1 MVVQRACLLAVYLA
15 AWRDR
20 WMAGL
25 LAERWV
31 EMSADWMVEWMADQ
45 MVALMG
51 SWLEYSKAVLL
62 AEHWAA

>member
-20 WMAGL
+20 WMVGL

-31 EMSADWMVEWMADQ
+31 EMSADGMVEWMAEQ
-45 MVALMG
+45 MVALRALIMVVTMV
-51 SWLEYSKAVLL
+51 VL
-62 AEHWAA
+62 WAD

>member
-20 WMAGL
+20 WMVGL

-31 EMSADWMVEWMADQ
+31 EMSADWMVEWMAEQ

-51 SWLEYSKAVLL
+51 RWWEYSKAVLL
-62 AEHWAA
+62 VERWAA

>member
-20 WMAGL
+20 WMVGL

-45 MVALMG
+45 MVALMD

-62 AEHWAA
+62 AERWAA